1 MPIFEVQNTTKL
13 KLFFLIFLFAPVF
26 LYSQQNYCISNIY
39 IEGNTITKSKIIIR
53 ELPFKQGDT
62 IVADKLEGVLKLAK
76 NNLLNLSLFN
86 FVYIK
91 KNSDPDNDSNLDITI
106 NVEERWFIWP
116 LIDIKFEDRN
126 LSNWIRTS
134 DGNRITLDAGFRIY
148 NLWGLNHTVSASYK
162 FGYHKG
168 FRLGYENISLGQTGR
183 HVLGFVVSGQF
194 SKTENFISLF
204 NSPVYNRS
212 VNEFAVKKISAG
224 INYTYRPQIRVS
236 HSVMVKYEN
245 ISISDTILKLNPK
258 YWGNSD
264 TTRNSLS
271 LNYSFI
277 SDQRDNYQYPL
288 EGYLIKGELRGCINS
303 NNTVR
308 YGQLRTNLQYYLPLS
323 EKWNVCANLTSGIS
337 MKNVQ
342 AYIFDQAIGYEDA
355 TLRGYEFYVDD
366 GQQFVTFNP
375 TIKYNIL
382 PTKVYV
388 LKFLS
393 FLPKFR
399 KIHFTIYGKAFFD
412 VGYSHHSYPNF
423 SNFLSNKF
431 LCSGGVG
438 LDLITYYN
446 INLSIDYSFNQLK
459 EHGFFFSIKSLLF

>member
-1 MPIFEVQNTTKL
+1 MKL
-13 KLFFLIFLFAPVF
+13 SLLIFLFAPVF

-39 IEGNTITKSKIIIR
+39 ITGNTITKSEVILR

-62 IVADKLEGVLKLAK
+62 IVADKLEGVLKMAK

-86 FVYIK
+86 YVYVTN
-91 KNSDPDNDSNLDITI
+91 NSNPENNSIIDVKI

-134 DGNRITLDAGFRIY
+134 DGNRITFDAGFRIY
-148 NLWGLNHTVSASYK
+148 NMWGLNHTVSASYK

-168 FRLGYENISLGQTGR
+168 FCLAYENIAIGQTGR
-183 HVLGFVVSGQF
+183 HILGLFVNGQF

-212 VNEFAVKKISAG
+212 VKEFAVKKITAAIS
-224 INYTYRPQIRVS
+224 YTYRPKIRVS
-236 HSVMVKYEN
+236 HSIMIKYEN
-245 ISISDTILKLNPK
+245 IDISDTVLKLNPK

-264 TTRNSLS
+264 TTRSGLA
-271 LNYSFI
+271 LNYIFV
-277 SDQRDNYQYPL
+277 SDQRDNNQYPL
-288 EGYLIKGELRGCINS
+288 EGYLIKGEVRGYANS
-303 NNTVR
+303 DYTVR
-308 YGQLRTNLQYYLPLS
+308 YGQLRTNIQYFLPFS
-323 EKWNVCANLTSGIS
+323 DRWNVCANLSSGIS
-337 MKNVQ
+337 KKNVQ
-342 AYIFDQAIGYEDA
+342 AYIYDRAIGYEDA
-355 TLRGYEFYVDD
+355 TLRGYEFYVND
-366 GQQFVTFNP
+366 GQQFVTLNS
-375 TIKYNIL
+375 TLRYNIL
-382 PTKVYV
+382 PTKVTV
-388 LKFLS
+388 INFLS
-393 FLPKFR
+393 FLPKFK

-412 VGYSHHSYPNF
+412 MGYSHHSYPNV
-423 SNFLSNKF
+423 SNYLSNKF

-438 LDLITYYN
+438 LDIITYYN